1 MLRHHVLERT
11 MRDTRM
17 NTAKGTVMKETW
29 LTYAL
34 ADTHDIEPT
43 PTTEATH
50 TAFKDFA

>member
-1 MLRHHVLERT
+1 MLRHHVLEHT
-11 MRDTRM
+11 IGDACM
-17 NTAKGTVMKETW
+17 NMAKETVRKEAW

-34 ADTHDIEPT
+34 ADTHDIEST